1 MKAQFISYSV
11 TSEELYD
18 EEGDVSFGDDYWII
32 EKIYVPSELRGQGIA
47 RKMLVKAIEE
57 MKAEHPEYAIRLVC
71 EAQDD
76 ETDQELLAK
85 FYESVGFDA
94 VGDDVGTMELN

>member
-18 EEGDVSFGDDYWII
+18 EDGEVSYGDDYWLI

-47 RKMLVKAIEE
+47 RGMLLQAIEE
-57 MKAEHPEYAIRLVC
+57 MRTEHPEYAIRLVC

-85 FYESVGFDA
+85 FYESVGFES
-94 VGDDVGTMELN
+94 VGDEIGTMELN